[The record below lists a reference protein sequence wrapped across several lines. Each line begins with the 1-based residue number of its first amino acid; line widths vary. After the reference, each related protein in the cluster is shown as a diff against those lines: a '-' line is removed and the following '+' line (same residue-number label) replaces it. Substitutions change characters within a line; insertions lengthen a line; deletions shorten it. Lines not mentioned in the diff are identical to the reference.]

1 MIIKHYDNDTIVS
14 FMRNLPLFLG
24 FTTIRPSVRINSNNA
39 NNDINS
45 SDTVTVTAFMIVF

>member
-24 FTTIRPSVRINSNNA
+24 FTTIRPSIRINSNNA

-45 SDTVTVTAFMIVF
+45 SDTVTVTAIMIVF